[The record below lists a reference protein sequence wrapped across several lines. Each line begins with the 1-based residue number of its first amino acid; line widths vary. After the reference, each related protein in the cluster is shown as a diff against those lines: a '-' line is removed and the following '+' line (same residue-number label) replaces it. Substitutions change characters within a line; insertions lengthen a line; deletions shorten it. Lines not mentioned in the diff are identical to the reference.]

1 MSALKSL
8 ALAIEVATRA
18 RDQAD
23 QALMQA
29 RRAVQQAQGQ
39 LDQLESYAAD
49 TESRWATASAVSLSA
64 ELMQHHHHFQQRLRQ
79 AIGMQQGVM
88 SDLQRQAEAA
98 RLRRVQEEVRLAA
111 FQQLLKKKLASDPDF
126 CYVGPH
132 SGGLHGRGC
141 FSISGPAIGCPGY
154 PIDSVSHFQALQPGQ
169 KLHFQ
174 GFVRCL
180 AMGSAQRTIQRVCG
194 A

>member
-29 RRAVQQAQGQ
+29 RRAEQYAQGQ

-49 TESRWATASAVSLSA
+49 TEARWATASAVTVSA

-79 AIGMQQGVM
+79 AVGMQGGVIT
-88 SDLQRQAEAA
+88 DLQRQVEAA
-98 RLRRVQEEVRLAA
+98 RQRRLQEELRLAA
-111 FQQLLKKKLASDPDF
+111 FQQLLKKKLATLAQQEARREQKQMDELAVLK
-126 CYVGPH
+126 CARAA
-132 SGGLHGRGC
+132 GG
-141 FSISGPAIGCPGY
+141 A
-154 PIDSVSHFQALQPGQ
+154 
-169 KLHFQ
+169 
-174 GFVRCL
+174 
-180 AMGSAQRTIQRVCG
+180 GSLLTG
-194 A
+194 ELP